1 MVASAFPRSP
11 RIRVLVAEDDPAV
24 AQDYLRAFAPE
35 TGEGRRR
42 RCALDALETSLF
54 GAAAGAPRGEEPIFE
69 TNVQHQG
76 AGAIAAHEAALAA
89 GDRFDAAL
97 LDVRMPP
104 GLSGVETAA
113 RLRDADPELLIGIV
127 TGYSDLDFTEIAARI
142 PPARRLFFLRKP
154 FDRAEIRSAVTAGV
168 ARAADPEPA

>member
-1 MVASAFPRSP
+1 MVASSPRR

-24 AQDYLRAFAPE
+24 AHDYLRAFAPE
-35 TGEGRRR
+35 ACEGRRR
-42 RCALDALETSLF
+42 RGDLDALEASLF
-54 GAAAGAPRGEEPIFE
+54 GAAPVAPRAGEPVFE
-69 TNVQHQG
+69 TAVHHQG

-89 GDRFDAAL
+89 GERFDAAL

-104 GLSGVETAA
+104 GLTGVETAA

-127 TGYSDLDFTEIAARI
+127 TGYSDLDFTEIATRI

-154 FDRAEIRSAVTAGV
+154 FDRAEIRSAVTMGV
-168 ARAADPEPA
+168 ARASDPEPA